1 MPPTQESQEGWT
13 RAGIRVWTAIGASI
27 LVWLGVY
34 AVGRVFSALVP
45 FIIGLLIVLLLRRPV
60 SWLVARHMNRTL
72 AVALCYVVA
81 LVATGIVL
89 TFIIPAVYT
98 QISAFIG
105 HIPLFA
111 GRAYTLWDRLV
122 VHPRAGGI
130 PGWLQAIVLGMRDQL
145 VASAGS
151 WSSAIASSAVATGG
165 SIASGVIGFVL
176 ALVIGFYTLADL
188 PRLRNEVLTLFG
200 PRAREEVVHVGRT
213 VARVLEGWLR
223 GSLIVSSTI
232 AVLLAIGF
240 SAAGV
245 PYAPALGVVGGL
257 LNVVPYVGPVVTT
270 VLAVVA
276 GLSVGPWTALWAV
289 AVVAAV
295 ELLNQ
300 MVLGPR
306 IFSDQVDLHPLVV
319 IFALLVGASLFGIP
333 GVVLAV
339 PVAAI
344 IVGLFVY
351 WFERSTERRIGSED
365 GVLFRHSTGDSEEG
379 PPRQRQRADLDA
391 R

>member
-1 MPPTQESQEGWT
+1 MPPTQESQEGWA
-13 RAGIRVWTAIGASI
+13 RAGIRVWTAIGVLI
-27 LVWLGVY
+27 LVGLGGY
-34 AVGRVFSALVP
+34 AVGAVFSALVP

-60 SWLVARHMNRTL
+60 SWLVARRVNRIL
-72 AVALCYVVA
+72 AVALCYLAA
-81 LVATGIVL
+81 LVAVGVVL
-89 TFIIPAVYT
+89 TFIIPAIYT

-105 HIPLFA
+105 HIPLYA
-111 GRAYTLWDRLV
+111 GRAYALWDRLV

-165 SIASGVIGFVL
+165 SIASGVIGFAL
-176 ALVIGFYTLADL
+176 ALIIGFYTLADL
-188 PRLRNEVLTLFG
+188 PRLRNEVLTLVG
-200 PRAREEVVHVGRT
+200 PRAREEVVRVGRT
-213 VARVLEGWLR
+213 VARVLGGWLK
-223 GSLIVSSTI
+223 GSLILSSAI
-232 AVLLAIGF
+232 AVLLAVGF
-240 SAAGV
+240 SIAGV
-245 PYAPALGVVGGL
+245 PYALALGVVGGL

-289 AVVAAV
+289 VVVGAV

-300 MVLGPR
+300 TVLGPR
-306 IFSDQVDLHPLVV
+306 IFSEQVDLHPLVV
-319 IFALLVGASLFGIP
+319 IFALLVGAALFGIP
-333 GVVLAV
+333 GMVLAV

-344 IVGLFVY
+344 IGGLFVY

-365 GVLFRHSTGDSEEG
+365 SVLFRDSTAGSEEDT
-379 PPRQRQRADLDA
+379 PRH
-391 R
+391 

>member
-1 MPPTQESQEGWT
+1 MPPTQESQEGWA
-13 RAGIRVWTAIGASI
+13 RAGIRVWTAIGVLI
-27 LVWLGVY
+27 LVGLGGY
-34 AVGRVFSALVP
+34 AVGAVFSALVP

-60 SWLVARHMNRTL
+60 SWLVARRVNRIL
-72 AVALCYVVA
+72 AVALCYLAA
-81 LVATGIVL
+81 LVAVGVVL
-89 TFIIPAVYT
+89 TFIIPAIYT

-105 HIPLFA
+105 HIPLYA
-111 GRAYTLWDRLV
+111 GRAYALWDRLV

-165 SIASGVIGFVL
+165 SIASGVIGFAL
-176 ALVIGFYTLADL
+176 ALIIGFYTLADL
-188 PRLRNEVLTLFG
+188 PRLRNEVLTLVG
-200 PRAREEVVHVGRT
+200 PRAREEVVRVGRT
-213 VARVLEGWLR
+213 VARVLGGWLK
-223 GSLIVSSTI
+223 GSLILSSAI
-232 AVLLAIGF
+232 AVLLAVGF
-240 SAAGV
+240 SIAGV
-245 PYAPALGVVGGL
+245 PYALALGVVGGL

-289 AVVAAV
+289 VVVGAV

-300 MVLGPR
+300 TVLGPR
-306 IFSDQVDLHPLVV
+306 IFSEQVDLHPLVV
-319 IFALLVGASLFGIP
+319 IFALLVGAALFGIP
-333 GVVLAV
+333 GMVLAV

-344 IVGLFVY
+344 IGGLFVY

-365 GVLFRHSTGDSEEG
+365 GVLFRDSTAGSEEDT
-379 PPRQRQRADLDA
+379 PRH
-391 R
+391 